1 MTSEHRAAEAKTVL
15 LVEDEQDAREALSR
29 VLQAEGYTCIA
40 AGSGDEALRM
50 VKSAKFIDVV
60 VTDIVLGDSGP
71 DGIDLI
77 PALREQGVRAPVVLV
92 TAFAD
97 SPRLKRALLSGVA
110 YLLEKPFR
118 ARALLSVL
126 DRLWQEPYDLAHLVD
141 RALSRAGLTEKESEV
156 ARLLLKGL
164 SNEEIASA
172 TSNSD
177 KTIRQH
183 VTAVYRKAGV
193 SSRAEFFHLV
203 FPT

>member
-1 MTSEHRAAEAKTVL
+1 MATEHAMDAKTVL
-15 LVEDEQDAREALSR
+15 LIEDEQDAREMLVR
-29 VLQAEGYTCIA
+29 TLQTEGYDCVS
-40 AGSGDEALRM
+40 AGSAEEALAA
-50 VKSAKFIDVV
+50 AKAAPFIDVV
-60 VTDIVLGDSGP
+60 VTDVVLGPEGP

-77 PALREQGVRAPVVLV
+77 TSLREQGIKAPVVVV

-97 SPRLKRALLSGVA
+97 NPRLKKALNSGVA
-110 YLLEKPFR
+110 YLIEKPFR

-126 DRLWQEPYDLAHLVD
+126 DRLWQEPFDLTHLVD
-141 RALSRAGLTEKESEV
+141 RALARSGLTEKETEV

-164 SNEEIASA
+164 SNEEIATA
-172 TSNSD
+172 TNNSD

-193 SSRAEFFHLV
+193 TSRAEFFHLV